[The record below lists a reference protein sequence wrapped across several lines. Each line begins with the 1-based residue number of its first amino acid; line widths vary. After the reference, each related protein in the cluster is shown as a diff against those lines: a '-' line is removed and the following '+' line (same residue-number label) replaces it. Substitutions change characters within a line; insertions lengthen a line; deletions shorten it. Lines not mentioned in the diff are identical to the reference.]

1 MDCHAADEAMDA
13 ILDDEAPLE
22 TRREVLAH
30 LEECAVCREDLA
42 YRQLLRRAIRQGG
55 DTVDTPPHL
64 WERIGAGLD
73 EVERRGGGRQRR
85 QRRRVFLAGSA
96 MAAAV
101 LIGMLFSYWPLRS
114 PAAPF
119 MVESVDN
126 YIRYLLSNAPYELQT
141 HDADRIR
148 QWFQGRL
155 DFVVEPP
162 DLRDDGFQLLGTR
175 LGYFLDRMVAEM
187 GYQRDGHRLSLF
199 MTKGQGLEAL
209 AGERISSGGKEFF
222 ITTSKGYTVVAWRD
236 EPANIVC
243 SIVADLSQDQLLHV
257 ARKAARVGS

>member
-1 MDCHAADEAMDA
+1 MDCHAADEALDA

-22 TRREVLAH
+22 GRREVLAH
-30 LEECAVCREDLA
+30 LEECGVCREELA

-55 DTVDTPPHL
+55 DAVDMPPHL

-73 EVERRGGGRQRR
+73 EVERRGSGRQRR
-85 QRRRVFLAGSA
+85 QRRAFLTGSGIA
-96 MAAAV
+96 VVV

-114 PAAPF
+114 PASPF

-148 QWFQGRL
+148 MWFQGRL

-162 DLRDDGFQLLGTR
+162 DLSGDGFQLLGTR
-175 LGYFLDRMVAEM
+175 LGYFLNRVVAEM
-187 GYQRDGHRLSLF
+187 GYQRNGHRLSLF
-199 MTKGQGLEAL
+199 MTKGQGIEAL
-209 AGERISSGGKEFF
+209 AGERISFGGQEFF
-222 ITTSKGYTVVAWRD
+222 ITMSKGYSVVAWRD

-243 SIVADLSQDQLLHV
+243 SIVADLSQDQLLHI
-257 ARKAARVGS
+257 ARKAARV